1 MSFPHYL
8 LISQI
13 GRIGLETYSIIIFVV
28 IVIKICM
35 NHAEYLWEEGSL
47 SLSEHRP

>member
-1 MSFPHYL
+1 MSFPHY

-13 GRIGLETYSIIIFVV
+13 GRIGLETFSIIIFVV

-35 NHAEYLWEEGSL
+35 NHSEYSWEEEGNL